1 MANEK
6 HLSILQQGVKNWNLW
21 RAKNA
26 DIPADLK
33 GADLSGQ
40 NLNEFDFDDTDFS
53 EATLNGATFYKASFQ
68 SAILKRANLSKAQ
81 LSDLDLEDVD
91 LTEAILSQANLSRS
105 HLLEASL
112 TEADLS
118 GANLH
123 NVELFGANLR
133 KANLKGADLSYARL
147 IEADL
152 READLYGANLSYCTL
167 HGTNFRGANLT
178 KANLDLALLVSTHLE
193 NATISDCS
201 IYGIAAWN
209 VGLDG
214 ATQRNLSINDF
225 DEPSITVDNLE
236 VGQFIHLLLNNQKVR
251 SVIDTVTSKAVLILG
266 RFTPERKTILDA
278 LREQLRELDYL
289 PILFD
294 FDKPSSRNLT
304 ETVSTIAHLARFVIA
319 DITEAKSIPQELQ
332 RIVPSLPS
340 VPIQPILHSEFQE
353 YGMFKDLLDYHTVLT
368 PYRYDSLENL
378 LLSLKD
384 KVIAPAVIAARKV
397 MERRARI
404 EKEISENED

>member
-6 HLSILQQGVKNWNLW
+6 HLSILKQGVKTWNAW
-21 RAKNA
+21 RAENPNL
-26 DIPADLK
+26 PADLK

-40 NLNEFDFDDTDFS
+40 DLNEFDFDDTDFS
-53 EATLNGATFYKASFQ
+53 EADVSGASFYKASFLG
-68 SAILKRANLSKAQ
+68 AILTRANLRKAQ
-81 LSDLDLEDVD
+81 LSDLDLEDLD
-91 LTEAILSQANLSRS
+91 LNEAILSEANLSRS
-105 HLLEASL
+105 SLLDANL

-123 NVELFGANLR
+123 HVELFGATLR
-133 KANLKGADLSYARL
+133 KANLRGADLSYARL

-152 READLYGANLSYCTL
+152 REANLQGANLAYCTL

-178 KANLDLALLVSTHLE
+178 NANLDLALLVSTHLE
-193 NATISDCS
+193 NATITDCS

-214 ATQRNLSINDF
+214 ATQGNLSINAF

-266 RFTPERKTILDA
+266 RFTPERKAILDA

-319 DITEAKSIPQELQ
+319 DITEARSIPQELQ

-340 VPIQPILHSEFQE
+340 VPIQPILHSAFEE
-353 YGMFKDLLDYHTVLT
+353 YGMFEDLLDYQTVLT

-378 LLSLKD
+378 LVSLED
-384 KVIAPAVIAARKV
+384 KVIAPAVIAARKI
-397 MERRARI
+397 MERRAKV
-404 EKEISENED
+404 EKEISQ